1 MNQHPALPRRL
12 GIGALA
18 IALVAA
24 LAFVALRTGPLAP
37 VKVTVT
43 SVREGKLSPAIFG
56 IGTVEARRSW
66 MVGPTVAG
74 RVLSVRVDVGD
85 VVKAGQL
92 LAEMDPVDLDQRLAA
107 LDAALARATSTQAAA
122 QAQVADT
129 TARRELP
136 AINAKRNQDLAAQN
150 FISAGALEG
159 RLQEKASADAALQ
172 AAQANLSGSAQD
184 INRQRAERA
193 ALQQQRGNVR
203 LLAPG
208 DGVVTSRDAE
218 AGSTVVAGQPV
229 LRLIDPASLW
239 VRMRV
244 DQGRSAGLAPGLKAR
259 IVLRSQPHTSLEG
272 QVARVELLADAV
284 TEERIAQVAFAP
296 TPAVATTQAA
306 SSTAA
311 FAPSVGELA
320 EVELQLPETAS
331 ALLLPNASIQRLQG
345 QTGVWRL
352 SEGKPAFTLVR
363 LGVSSLD
370 GRVQMLEG
378 LKAGDSVV
386 VYSQKAL
393 TEGARVQVM
402 DALVKVSAG
411 GKAGRSKAGSAP

>member
-1 MNQHPALPRRL
+1 MKPHPLLLRRIL
-12 GIGALA
+12 IGALA
-18 IALVAA
+18 VALVAA

-37 VKVTVT
+37 VRVTVT
-43 SVREGKLSPAIFG
+43 SVQEGKLNPALFG

-107 LDAALARATSTQAAA
+107 LDAALARASSTQAAA
-122 QAQVADT
+122 QAQVADA
-129 TARRELP
+129 TARREL
-136 AINAKRNQDLAAQN
+136 ASINAKRNQDLAAQN
-150 FISAGALEG
+150 FISPGALES

-172 AAQANLSGSAQD
+172 AAQANLSGTAQD
-184 INRQRAERA
+184 ITRQKAERA

-203 LLAPG
+203 LLAPA

-259 IVLRSQPHTSLEG
+259 IMLRSQPQAPLQG

-284 TEERIAQVAFAP
+284 TEERIAQIAFGAASAPATAP
-296 TPAVATTQAA
+296 TAAPAL
-306 SSTAA
+306 TA
-311 FAPSVGELA
+311 SVGELA

-352 SEGKPAFTLVR
+352 SEGKPTFTPVR
-363 LGVSSLD
+363 LGTSSLD
-370 GRVQMLEG
+370 GRVQVLDG
-378 LKAGDSVV
+378 LKSGDSVI

-393 TEGARVQVM
+393 TEGGRVQVV
-402 DALVKVSAG
+402 DALVKTA
-411 GKAGRSKAGSAP
+411 AGSAP

>member
-1 MNQHPALPRRL
+1 MTQHPLLLRRM

-37 VKVTVT
+37 VRVTVT
-43 SVREGKLSPAIFG
+43 SVQEGKLSPAIFG

-85 VVKAGQL
+85 AVKAGQL

-107 LDAALARATSTQAAA
+107 LDAALARATSTQAVA
-122 QAQVADT
+122 QAQVADA
-129 TARRELP
+129 TARRELA

-150 FISAGALEG
+150 FISPGALEG
-159 RLQEKASADAALQ
+159 RMQEKASAEAALQ

-184 INRQRAERA
+184 ITRQKAERA

-203 LLAPG
+203 LLAPA

-218 AGSTVVAGQPV
+218 AGSTVVAGQAV
-229 LRLIDPASLW
+229 LRLVDPASLW

-244 DQGRSAGLAPGLKAR
+244 DQGRSAGLGPGLKAN
-259 IVLRSQPHTSLEG
+259 IVLRSQPHARLQG

-284 TEERIAQVAFAP
+284 TEERIAQIAF
-296 TPAVATTQAA
+296 
-306 SSTAA
+306 TAA
-311 FAPSVGELA
+311 PAATGAVSASVGELA

-352 SEGKPAFTLVR
+352 TDEKPAFTHVR
-363 LGVSSLD
+363 LGISSLD
-370 GRVQMLEG
+370 GRVQVLDG

-393 TEGARVQVM
+393 AEGARVQVV
-402 DALVKVSAG
+402 DALTKAPAG
-411 GKAGRSKAGSAP
+411 ITP

>member
-1 MNQHPALPRRL
+1 MNQHPHLLRRV
-12 GIGALA
+12 GIGALGVG
-18 IALVAA
+18 LVAA

-37 VKVTVT
+37 TKVTVT
-43 SVREGKLSPAIFG
+43 SVQEGKLSPAIFG

-85 VVKAGQL
+85 TVKAGQL

-107 LDAALARATSTQAAA
+107 LDAALARASSTQAAA

-129 TARRELP
+129 TARRELA

-150 FISAGALEG
+150 FISPGALEG
-159 RLQEKASADAALQ
+159 RLQEKASAEAALQ
-172 AAQANLSGSAQD
+172 AAQANLSGTAQD
-184 INRQRAERA
+184 ITRQKAERA

-203 LLAPG
+203 LVAPA

-244 DQGRSAGLAPGLKAR
+244 DQGRSAGLATGLKASV
-259 IVLRSQPHTSLEG
+259 VLRSQPHAALQG
-272 QVARVELLADAV
+272 QVARVEMLADAV
-284 TEERIAQVAFAP
+284 TEERLAQIAFAT
-296 TPAVATTQAA
+296 TPAV
-306 SSTAA
+306 
-311 FAPSVGELA
+311 PVSVGELA
-320 EVELQLPETAS
+320 EVELQLPETAA
-331 ALLLPNASIQRLQG
+331 ALLLPNGSIQRLQG

-352 SEGKPAFTLVR
+352 SDGKPAFTPVR
-363 LGVSSLD
+363 LGTSSLD
-370 GRVQMLEG
+370 GRVQVLEG
-378 LKAGDSVV
+378 LKSGDSIV

-393 TEGARVQVM
+393 TEGARVQVV
-402 DALVKVSAG
+402 DALVK
-411 GKAGRSKAGSAP
+411 GSAP

>member
-1 MNQHPALPRRL
+1 MKPHPRLLRRVL
-12 GIGALA
+12 IGALA
-18 IALVAA
+18 VALVAA

-37 VKVTVT
+37 IKVTVT
-43 SVREGKLSPAIFG
+43 TVQEGKLNPAIFG

-107 LDAALARATSTQAAA
+107 LDAALARASSTQAAA
-122 QAQVADT
+122 QAQVADA
-129 TARRELP
+129 TARREVAAL
-136 AINAKRNQDLAAQN
+136 NAKRNQDLAAQN
-150 FISAGALEG
+150 FISPGALES

-172 AAQANLSGSAQD
+172 AAQANLSGTAQD
-184 INRQRAERA
+184 ITRQKAERA

-203 LLAPG
+203 LLAPA

-244 DQGRSAGLAPGLKAR
+244 DQGRSNGLAPGLKAR
-259 IVLRSQPHTSLEG
+259 IVLRSQPHAPLQG

-284 TEERIAQVAFAP
+284 TEERIAQIAFTAAH
-296 TPAVATTQAA
+296 AVAA
-306 SSTAA
+306 
-311 FAPSVGELA
+311 SVGELA

-331 ALLLPNASIQRLQG
+331 SLLLPNASIQRLQG

-352 SEGKPAFTLVR
+352 SEGKPTFAPVR
-363 LGVSSLD
+363 LGTSSLD
-370 GRVQMLEG
+370 GRVQVLEG
-378 LKAGDSVV
+378 LKAGDAVV

-393 TEGARVQVM
+393 TEGARVQVV
-402 DALVKVSAG
+402 DALVKSA
-411 GKAGRSKAGSAP
+411 AGSAP

>member
-1 MNQHPALPRRL
+1 MKPHPRLLRRIL
-12 GIGALA
+12 IGALA
-18 IALVAA
+18 VALVAA

-37 VKVTVT
+37 IKVTVT
-43 SVREGKLSPAIFG
+43 SVQEGKLNPAIFG

-85 VVKAGQL
+85 AVKAGQV

-107 LDAALARATSTQAAA
+107 LDAALARASSTQAAA
-122 QAQVADT
+122 QAQVADA
-129 TARRELP
+129 TARRGVAAL
-136 AINAKRNQDLAAQN
+136 NAKRNQDLAAQN
-150 FISAGALEG
+150 FISPGALES

-172 AAQANLSGSAQD
+172 AAQANLSGTAQD
-184 INRQRAERA
+184 ITRQKAERA

-203 LLAPG
+203 LLAPA

-244 DQGRSAGLAPGLKAR
+244 DQGRSNGLAPGLKAR
-259 IVLRSQPHTSLEG
+259 IVLRSQPYAPLQG

-284 TEERIAQVAFAP
+284 TEERIAQIAFASAP
-296 TPAVATTQAA
+296 T
-306 SSTAA
+306 TAPVVSA
-311 FAPSVGELA
+311 SVGELA

-331 ALLLPNASIQRLQG
+331 SLLLPNASIQRLQG

-352 SEGKPAFTLVR
+352 LEGIPAFTPVR
-363 LGVSSLD
+363 LGTSSLD
-370 GRVQMLEG
+370 GRVQVLEG
-378 LKAGDSVV
+378 LKAGDAVV

-393 TEGARVQVM
+393 TEGARVQVV
-402 DALVKVSAG
+402 DALVKAP
-411 GKAGRSKAGSAP
+411 AGSAP